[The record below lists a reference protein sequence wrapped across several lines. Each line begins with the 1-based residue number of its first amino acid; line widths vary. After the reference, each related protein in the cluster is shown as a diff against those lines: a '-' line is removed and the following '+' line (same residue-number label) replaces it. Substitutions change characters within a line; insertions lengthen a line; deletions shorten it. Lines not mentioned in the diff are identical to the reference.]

1 MPLRSSTGRSWGLE
15 PAVGQ
20 RFTSRPP
27 TPPSHPAAA
36 SISRCHPP
44 PALADQSESK
54 GGSEATVKVAKRD
67 LVPTSA
73 NLLKQ
78 YASFTELVQACA
90 VFSEKVIAR
99 AHRETRRSLVDM
111 LSEERPRLHVLPV
124 EVQTSALGRTQRR
137 DHQTIRVGVGALLHA
152 RRPAGREVCCR
163 VVGDELVSW
172 AAPRSAAVLNDGPD
186 RSCCLDCGGS
196 DLHARGCYGTRSQNR
211 TPVV

>member
-1 MPLRSSTGRSWGLE
+1 LKTP
-15 PAVGQ
+15 
-20 RFTSRPP
+20 TSL
-27 TPPSHPAAA
+27 TPVRHAEQLTHAQIRRA
-36 SISRCHPP
+36 
-44 PALADQSESK
+44 ALADQSESK

-186 RSCCLDCGGS
+186 RSCLDCGGS